1 MKLSKA
7 ELAGQIED
15 KKLEIE
21 DKKKELDNFEINPDD
36 YEASYNEFLDE
47 EGPVIIAGMEFDVSY
62 ALKELDPTAYRC
74 GLVDYVDSIDKK
86 ETQEYKEIEEE
97 LETLEGELEDM
108 ETELEELE
116 EEE

>member
-1 MKLSKA
+1 MKASKA
-7 ELAGQIED
+7 ELTGQIKD

-21 DKKKELDNFEINPDD
+21 GKKKELDNFELDPYD
-36 YEASYNEFLDE
+36 YERQYDECIDE
-47 EGPVIIAGMEFDVSY
+47 EGPVIVAGIKFDVSY

-74 GLVDYVDSIDKK
+74 KLVDYVDSIDKE

-97 LETLEGELEDM
+97 LETLEGELEDL